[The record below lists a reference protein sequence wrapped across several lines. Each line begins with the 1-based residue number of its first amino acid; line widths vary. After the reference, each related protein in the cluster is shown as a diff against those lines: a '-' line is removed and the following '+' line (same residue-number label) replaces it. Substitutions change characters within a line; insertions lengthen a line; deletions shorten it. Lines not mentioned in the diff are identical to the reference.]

1 MRNLKSISAVAAV
14 CAGLLALPSAAH
26 HSFAAEFD
34 AGNCRDFTGTL
45 TALDWQSPHAY
56 FYLDVADDE
65 GNVENWSF
73 QTYALIT
80 LRRNGTGRQLFMENM
95 GKQIWV
101 RGCLARNGRE
111 RYAAAGTLRFTDGV
125 LRQVGQLQD

>member
-1 MRNLKSISAVAAV
+1 VSFGKVRLGPAPDKPIVIEAGFRKPHLSYDSAGGCMSSLKVSSAAAAV

-34 AGNCRDFTGTL
+34 AANCRDFTGTL
-45 TALDWQSPHAY
+45 TDLDWQSPHAY
-56 FYLDVADDE
+56 FYLDVVDDE

-80 LRRNGTGRQLFMENM
+80 L
-95 GKQIWV
+95 
-101 RGCLARNGRE
+101 
-111 RYAAAGTLRFTDGV
+111 
-125 LRQVGQLQD
+125 